1 MIVYAFDEQQGLK
14 ELKQTLTQILG
25 SELQFRGFASASEL
39 LKIAEQERYD
49 VVFADLEIQNRK
61 GMYLLGEMCFNFPRT
76 NYIGAAVNQT
86 NEDALTLF
94 KICAAGYIP
103 KPYDKETLEYSLAH
117 LRYPIDQALD
127 KYK

>member
-25 SELQFRGFASASEL
+25 SELQFRGFTSASEL

-61 GMYLLGEMCFNFPRT
+61 GMYLLGELCFNFPHT
-76 NYIGAAVNQT
+76 NYIGAAVKPNQA
-86 NEDALTLF
+86 DALTLHR
-94 KICAAGYIP
+94 IHAVGYIF
-103 KPYDKETLEYSLAH
+103 KPYDKETLEDSLAH
-117 LRYPIDQALD
+117 LRYPIREIRNI
-127 KYK
+127 Y

>member
-49 VVFADLEIQNRK
+49 VVFADLEMNRPK
-61 GMYLLGEMCFNFPRT
+61 FP
-76 NYIGAAVNQT
+76 
-86 NEDALTLF
+86 DL
-94 KICAAGYIP
+94 P
-103 KPYDKETLEYSLAH
+103 
-117 LRYPIDQALD
+117 QAQ
-127 KYK
+127 